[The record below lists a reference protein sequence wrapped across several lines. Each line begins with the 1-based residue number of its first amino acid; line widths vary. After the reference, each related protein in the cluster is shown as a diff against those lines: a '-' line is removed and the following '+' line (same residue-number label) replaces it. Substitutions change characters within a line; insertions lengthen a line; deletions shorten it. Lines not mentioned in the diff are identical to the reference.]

1 MSAEPTNLELTGVA
15 LREELMRY
23 FKGTCVSKMVT
34 QGNVYVREV
43 PEARAR
49 YQYQRRE
56 QELRR
61 ASELRLGRARLA
73 FLTNNPKEIMF
84 RVDVMSRSPELLWL
98 HGYLRTFLRDYLPAV
113 NVAEVGTWKQGIED
127 DTKLV
132 SEVQLADKDEE
143 LDMVQEYINYI
154 NLADAQTVRDHFSWT
169 VASPN
174 VYYGAETAEVPEEAP
189 F

>member
-34 QGNVYVREV
+34 QGNVYIREV
-43 PEARAR
+43 PEERAR

-61 ASELRLGRARLA
+61 ASELRLGRTRLA
-73 FLTNNPKEIMF
+73 FLRNNPKEIMF
-84 RVDVMSRSPELLWL
+84 QVDVMSRSPELLWL
-98 HGYLRTFLRDYLPAV
+98 HGYLMKFLRDYLPAV

-132 SEVQLADKDEE
+132 SEVQLANKDEE
-143 LDMVQEYINYI
+143 LNITQKYIHYI
-154 NLADAQTVRDHFSWT
+154 NLANRQLGEYFNWDIISSDNELYGTEP
-169 VASPN
+169 VAL
-174 VYYGAETAEVPEEAP
+174 TEEAP